1 MQGGVSHSRSFPSMN
16 FPPFRNNKQNN
27 KMSLMELW
35 YSFEFCLLA
44 LRRNVNLCID
54 AEAIISQKVW
64 NKNEWV
70 KCNIVNSLLLSVDKC
85 IQNVFEAIATETY
98 KYDNEQP
105 LRSIVKLFCII

>member
-1 MQGGVSHSRSFPSMN
+1 
-16 FPPFRNNKQNN
+16 
-27 KMSLMELW
+27 MELW

-44 LRRNVNLCID
+44 LKRNVNLCID

-85 IQNVFEAIATETY
+85 IQNVFEAIATENCRYGHEKFLKSILMNRFVSSIAKY
-98 KYDNEQP
+98 K
-105 LRSIVKLFCII
+105 FIILSLCVII

>member
-1 MQGGVSHSRSFPSMN
+1 
-16 FPPFRNNKQNN
+16 
-27 KMSLMELW
+27 MELW
-35 YSFEFCLLA
+35 YSFKFCLLA

-85 IQNVFEAIATETY
+85 IQKVFEAIATETY
-98 KYDNEQP
+98 KYDNENF
-105 LRSIVKLFCII
+105 LRSILNIVLYHLL